1 MRDTYPRIAERL
13 LERELLSA
21 FPAVLLAGAR
31 GTGKSTSAAR
41 FADTIIDLSAPG
53 PRVSASQD
61 PDGLLAAASGTVVI
75 DEWQEAP
82 EIMGAVKRKVDAE
95 PLDTAGR
102 IILTGS
108 VRAAH
113 QTTTWPGT
121 GRLIRVR
128 MWGLTQGEIEYD
140 RTYNPIEQLFAQP
153 QLFSQSQLSS
163 ASAPPLGDNCNLTR
177 SDYLRRIVAGRFP
190 DVLHLSGRNRSRW
203 FASYVEQL
211 TEFDAPQ
218 IAVGTPRPTKL
229 RSVLASCAARTGQ
242 VLNRAATARDASVTN
257 TTAEAHLR
265 LLEDLSIVVRLPAW
279 HSKRLYRLTRSPK
292 VHIADPGLAAHLMNT
307 NEISLARDA
316 TLVGQL
322 FETFVMSELL
332 PHLEAVSTT
341 TEMFHFRDN
350 SGREVDFIIERGGQ
364 IVGLEVKSST
374 KVGRNDARSLVWLRD
389 QLNDRFH
396 LGVVL
401 YAGQF
406 PFRIDDRV
414 WALPLGALWRPAAS
428 SGKVT
433 QATDGEE

>member
-1 MRDTYPRIAERL
+1 MRDPYPRIVERL
-13 LERELLSA
+13 LDRELLPA
-21 FPAVLLAGAR
+21 FPALLLVGPR

-41 FADTIIDLSAPG
+41 FASTIIDLSVPG
-53 PRVSASQD
+53 PRISARQD
-61 PDGLLAAASGTVVI
+61 PDGLLASASGTVVI

-82 EIMGAVKRKVDAE
+82 EILGAVKRRVDAE
-95 PLDTAGR
+95 PSDTVNR

-128 MWGLTQGEIEYD
+128 MWGLTQGEIEHD
-140 RTYNPIEQLFAQP
+140 HTYNPIEQLFAPP
-153 QLFSQSQLSS
+153 QLFSQSHLSS
-163 ASAPPLGDNCNLTR
+163 ASVPPLGGPCNLTR
-177 SDYLRRIVAGRFP
+177 SDYIQRIVAGRFP
-190 DVLHLSGRNRSRW
+190 YIQEMSDRNRSRW

-211 TEFDAPQ
+211 AEFDAPQ
-218 IAVGTPRPTKL
+218 VAVGTPRPTKL
-229 RSVLASCAARTGQ
+229 RSVLTSCAARTGQ
-242 VLNRAATARDASVTN
+242 VLNQAATARDAGVTSI
-257 TTAEAHLR
+257 TAEAHLR

-307 NEISLARDA
+307 NETHLAQDA

-322 FETFVMSELL
+322 FETFVLSELL

-341 TEMFHFRDN
+341 TEMFHFRDHA
-350 SGREVDFIIERGGQ
+350 GREVDFIVERGGQ

-374 KVGRNDARSLVWLRD
+374 KVGRQDAKSLLWLRD
-389 QLNDRFH
+389 QLGDRFH

-406 PFRIDDRV
+406 PFRISDRI
-414 WALPLGALWRPAAS
+414 WALPLGALWRP
-428 SGKVT
+428 V
-433 QATDGEE
+433 